1 MLTQESLLSLWTGRS
16 LFFNAFGWRNREGGK
31 RFTRAI
37 VSVARGQGKTYLM
50 AILMCYSYL
59 IESLG
64 LSNQDYLVA
73 SINFK
78 QTNKLY
84 GYIKSMLRQI
94 AVTEPFK
101 SLADET
107 ELSTQSDQTIEKGR
121 IMFCAQYRLNRDSLT
136 HTTLLQLSLTKLA
149 K

>member
-1 MLTQESLLSLWTGRS
+1 
-16 LFFNAFGWRNREGGK
+16 
-31 RFTRAI
+31 
-37 VSVARGQGKTYLM
+37 M

-121 IMFCAQYRLNRDSLT
+121 IMF
-136 HTTLLQLSLTKLA
+136 
-149 K
+149 